1 MKTDDL
7 IAAISVDAKSARPP
21 IASIVWLAAG
31 AGLIGAAMVFFSLLQ
46 VRPNIGEAIFDP
58 SFLYKWVLTLTLLA
72 SAMFVVLQLARPQPI
87 STDRLLLLLAPVA
100 VLLAGV
106 AYELV
111 MLPQSAWMPTMMGNN
126 AVACMIYIPL
136 ISALPL
142 AAFLIALRQGA
153 PSRPALTGA
162 VAGLAS
168 TGIAATLYASHCTN
182 DSPLFM
188 GAWYVIGTIV
198 VAAAGAY
205 FGDRLLR
212 W

>member
-1 MKTDDL
+1 
-7 IAAISVDAKSARPP
+7 
-21 IASIVWLAAG
+21 
-31 AGLIGAAMVFFSLLQ
+31 
-46 VRPNIGEAIFDP
+46 
-58 SFLYKWVLTLTLLA
+58 
-72 SAMFVVLQLARPQPI
+72 
-87 STDRLLLLLAPVA
+87 
-100 VLLAGV
+100 
-106 AYELV
+106 
-111 MLPQSAWMPTMMGNN
+111 
-126 AVACMIYIPL
+126 
-136 ISALPL
+136 L